1 MGKSIGNVLGAIITA
16 VVVAVVVYFTGGA
29 GMTALSAA
37 GYGAAAGAAS
47 LIMTSMMTQVG
58 LTPAADVTDT
68 LSRSTS
74 PATGL
79 PVIYGGQLPHKNG
92 VFGGSY
98 ILTGSINTWSN
109 VPNSDSYYFF
119 SEQVVSYTG
128 TEKVINQIYIDS
140 DAVLRA
146 PITTDG
152 IVPASSISSTYRD
165 ILQLEVRF
173 GGNYTTTKTLA
184 KKYAGPKWT
193 DTFLEKGVVSIS
205 VVIKKT
211 QDSLEKNLLT
221 NDQFTLNAEMKGQVI
236 YDFPTGTYFASSNPP
251 SIIYDYLTNNIYG
264 MAVDPQL
271 INQDSFEEA
280 AAYCVANN
288 FYANGAIG
296 YSSTYKQNLEL
307 ICQSFGGVMYVH
319 GGQICLGIDRKAVSV
334 QTFDEDDFFG
344 TFNVTTSGSTD
355 YFNTIDAKYTNPLS
369 MYVTDVLRI
378 PSDITSDEAIAT
390 DGQIIT
396 LSRDYSWV
404 YDTTTLA
411 KMVNRDVLKAK
422 YSLRTVTFT
431 TSSAWDLKV
440 YDTVTIIN
448 DEMAINGKFKVLS
461 KAISTDQDNI
471 GYITLTC
478 LEAPDGIYDGIDPGV
493 WSPGGTIDRAALTV
507 LPPSNLQAVKRG
519 NITDG
524 SVVDLSWDA
533 SQDPYLRGYYVYY
546 RLNGS
551 STWTYA
557 GSTPVASSAFTIYG
571 LTDTGLYDFGIDAYN
586 NLGRLSTRLTLTGV
600 TPTYNFALPS
610 VTGLYLTNQTESAF
624 VTDGQD
630 FNLAWDYQQN
640 LKVNGRAFK
649 DYFKYYIVKVY
660 NGTTLVSTFYTTEN
674 KYNFT
679 FDQNVQKIRKP
690 TIGIIA
696 QGFNAGTYSEEVKIT
711 VENKQAGLATG
722 ATFTGGFGNM
732 FVSWNASTERDYA
745 GCVISLNNGLQT
757 RLFTSYQPQ
766 FDNIPNVVDGT
777 YKVKLGFFDVFGQDN
792 IQYTAEQT
800 ININSKYTFSEQ
812 DADEINTIINLDDRL
827 SGTLTDAKSYANDQ
841 MTNAINVAN
850 ANTNTVVTATKN
862 ELNGNIST
870 ATTNLRT
877 DFVAAD
883 QALNQLINQTNS
895 TLAGATA
902 DLDTLESTVATNQS
916 ATATQLT
923 QLNTKVNGNTSS
935 ITDLS
940 QAVSTQNT
948 ANATRFTSIESS
960 VAGNTSSITSL
971 GTTVANNANATTT
984 QINQVT
990 ADYKAADTAL
1000 AGSVTTQMATKADKS
1015 TVDSSYSL
1023 SVNANGT
1030 VAGIRL
1036 VASSGTSTNSAIYF
1050 AADKF
1055 IVSGSGTA
1063 TVGGVAPFAVVNG
1076 TTYLNNAIIQ
1086 AGSIGSAY
1094 IADAAITTAK
1104 IADASINTAKIADA
1118 SITNAK
1124 IGQVIQSNTYVD
1136 GSSGWSINK
1145 NGAAQFNNIVAR
1157 GAIYASSGTF
1167 TGTITANSGTLN
1179 NVTINDSCTI
1189 LGTLSASRIVGP
1201 LMQSNAF
1208 NFYQANTNSNN
1219 TIYWDGTSSNG
1230 SNVNMKISGF
1240 AVRVRNNTQ
1249 VASKL
1254 TVNGS
1259 IISPIYETKTG
1270 DSDSGYQYTAFYTWS
1285 IDVGTAAIS
1294 ITAAAG
1300 ALNQGKGETTNW
1312 NITCFAS
1319 PSSNNFHT

>member
-1 MGKSIGNVLGAIITA
+1 
-16 VVVAVVVYFTGGA
+16 
-29 GMTALSAA
+29 
-37 GYGAAAGAAS
+37 
-47 LIMTSMMTQVG
+47 
-58 LTPAADVTDT
+58 
-68 LSRSTS
+68 
-74 PATGL
+74 
-79 PVIYGGQLPHKNG
+79 
-92 VFGGSY
+92 
-98 ILTGSINTWSN
+98 
-109 VPNSDSYYFF
+109 
-119 SEQVVSYTG
+119 
-128 TEKVINQIYIDS
+128 
-140 DAVLRA
+140 
-146 PITTDG
+146 
-152 IVPASSISSTYRD
+152 
-165 ILQLEVRF
+165 
-173 GGNYTTTKTLA
+173 
-184 KKYAGPKWT
+184 
-193 DTFLEKGVVSIS
+193 
-205 VVIKKT
+205 
-211 QDSLEKNLLT
+211 
-221 NDQFTLNAEMKGQVI
+221 
-236 YDFPTGTYFASSNPP
+236 
-251 SIIYDYLTNNIYG
+251 
-264 MAVDPQL
+264 
-271 INQDSFEEA
+271 
-280 AAYCVANN
+280 
-288 FYANGAIG
+288 
-296 YSSTYKQNLEL
+296 
-307 ICQSFGGVMYVH
+307 MYVH
-319 GGQICLGIDRKAVSV
+319 GGQICLGIDRKAISV

-369 MYVTDVLRI
+369 MYATDVLRI

-524 SVVDLSWDA
+524 SVVDLSWNA

-557 GSTPVASSAFTIYG
+557 GSTSVANRAFTIYG
-571 LTDTGLYDFGIDAYN
+571 LTDSGLYDFGVDAYN

-600 TPTYNFALPS
+600 TPTYNFALPA
-610 VTGLYLTNQTESAF
+610 VTGLYLTNQTESSF

-679 FDQNVQKIRKP
+679 LDQNYQKIRKP

-696 QGFNAGTYSEEVKIT
+696 QGFNDGTYSEEVKIT

-732 FVSWNASTERDYA
+732 FVSWTPSTERDYA

-812 DADEINTIINLDDRL
+812 DADEINNIINLDDRL
-827 SGTLTDAKSYANDQ
+827 DGTLIDAKSYANDQ
-841 MTNAINVAN
+841 MANAIATAN
-850 ANTNTVVTATKN
+850 SNTNTVVTAAKL

-870 ATTNLRT
+870 ATTNIT
-877 DFVAAD
+877 TAYTAAD
-883 QALNQLINQTNS
+883 TALNQRINQTNS

-916 ATATQLT
+916 ATATRLT

-940 QAVSTQNT
+940 QAVSTQNS
-948 ANATRFTSIESS
+948 ANATRFTSIESN

-971 GTTVANNANATTT
+971 GTTVANNASTTTT
-984 QINQVT
+984 QINQVK
-990 ADYKAADTAL
+990 ADYAAADTAL
-1000 AGSVTTQMATKADKS
+1000 SASVNTSLSAKADKS
-1015 TVDSSYSL
+1015 TVDASYTL
-1023 SVNANGT
+1023 SANANG
-1030 VAGIRL
+1030 VVSGIRL
-1036 VASSGTSTNSAIYF
+1036 VASQGTVNNSAIYF
-1050 AADKF
+1050 VADKLL
-1055 IVSGSGTA
+1055 VAPSAGA
-1063 TVGGVAPFAVVNG
+1063 TVGAVAPFAIVGN

-1086 AGSIGSAY
+1086 SGSIGTAY
-1094 IADAAITTAK
+1094 IADGSIVNSK
-1104 IADASINTAKIADA
+1104 IANASINSAKIIDGE
-1118 SITNAK
+1118 ITNAK
-1124 IGQVIQSNTYVD
+1124 IGQYIQSNNYVPN
-1136 GSSGWSINK
+1136 STGWLMDKAGNLYI
-1145 NGAAQFNNIVAR
+1145 NGAGGTGRMTISNNLIQ
-1157 GAIYASSGTF
+1157 IF
-1167 TGTITANSGTLN
+1167 DNNGTL
-1179 NVTINDSCTI
+1179 
-1189 LGTLSASRIVGP
+1189 
-1201 LMQSNAF
+1201 
-1208 NFYQANTNSNN
+1208 
-1219 TIYWDGTSSNG
+1219 
-1230 SNVNMKISGF
+1230 
-1240 AVRVRNNTQ
+1240 RVRMG
-1249 VASKL
+1249 L
-1254 TVNGS
+1254 
-1259 IISPIYETKTG
+1259 
-1270 DSDSGYQYTAFYTWS
+1270 W
-1285 IDVGTAAIS
+1285 
-1294 ITAAAG
+1294 
-1300 ALNQGKGETTNW
+1300 
-1312 NITCFAS
+1312 
-1319 PSSNNFHT
+1319 